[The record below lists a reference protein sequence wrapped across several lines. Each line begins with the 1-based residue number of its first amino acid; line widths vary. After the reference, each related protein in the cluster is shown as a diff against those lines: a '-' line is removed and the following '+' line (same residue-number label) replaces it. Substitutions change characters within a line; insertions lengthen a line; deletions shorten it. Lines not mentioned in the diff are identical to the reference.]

1 MKPSLYS
8 MLVVPLC
15 VAGILACHPAHAQT
29 YPAKPIRLIIP
40 YPPGGGVDA
49 IMRPFAQHLSARLGQ
64 QIVIDNRGGSGG
76 SIAMEAVARA
86 APDGY
91 TIVAPITAQL
101 AINPALYKSLPYDP
115 IKDFAPITL
124 FADGAYILV
133 VHPSL
138 PVRSMKEFLQL
149 ARKRPGEIHYGSA
162 GNGSGGHLA
171 GALLTSMTGIKIVH
185 VPYKGGGPA
194 QVGLL
199 SGEIQADFE
208 VWAYARGHIES
219 GRIRAVAVTTAKRP
233 RSLPDFPTIAESGVP
248 GYDSGV
254 WYALLAPAGTPR
266 AIIERLNRES
276 VAVLNNP
283 EYRKLLADQAI
294 DPIGST
300 PEELGQYIRREV
312 DKWAKVVKDT
322 GARID

>member
-1 MKPSLYS
+1 VKHALNSL
-8 MLVVPLC
+8 LVVALC
-15 VAGILACHPAHAQT
+15 NAAGLAVEPAHAQS
-29 YPAKPIRLIIP
+29 YPSKPIRMIIP

-49 IMRPFAQHLSARLGQ
+49 IMRPFAQDLSARLGQ
-64 QIVIDNRGGSGG
+64 QIIVDNRGGSGG
-76 SIAMEAVARA
+76 SIGMEAVARA
-86 APDGY
+86 APDGH
-91 TIVAPITAQL
+91 TIVAAITAQL
-101 AINPALYKSLPYDP
+101 AINPALYRSLPYDP

-124 FADGAYILV
+124 FADGTYILV

-138 PVRSMKEFLQL
+138 PVKSMTEFLTL
-149 ARKRPGEIHYGSA
+149 ARKRPNEIHYGSA

-219 GRIRAVAVTTAKRP
+219 GRIRALAVTTAKRP
-233 RSLPDFPTIAESGVP
+233 RSLPNFPTIAESGVP

-266 AIIERLNRES
+266 AIIDRLNHETL
-276 VAVLNNP
+276 VVLKNAA
-283 EYRKLLADQAI
+283 YVKRLAEQAI

-312 DKWAKVVKDT
+312 DKWAKVVRET

>member
-1 MKPSLYS
+1 
-8 MLVVPLC
+8 MLVVALC
-15 VAGILACHPAHAQT
+15 LAGLSASQPAHAQT

-49 IMRPFAQHLSARLGQ
+49 IMRPFAQHLAARLGQ

-76 SIAMEAVARA
+76 SIAMQAAARA

-101 AINPALYKSLPYDP
+101 AINPALYSSLPYDP

-138 PVRSMKEFLQL
+138 PVKTMSEFLQL

-171 GALLTSMTGIKIVH
+171 GALLVSMTGIKIVH

-219 GRIRAVAVTTAKRP
+219 GRIRALAVTTAKRP
-233 RSLPDFPTIAESGVP
+233 KSLPDFPTIAESGVP

-254 WYALLAPAGTPR
+254 WYALVAPVGTPR
-266 AIIERLNRES
+266 EIIERLNRET

-283 EYRKLLADQAI
+283 EYTKLLAEQAI

>member
-1 MKPSLYS
+1 
-8 MLVVPLC
+8 V
-15 VAGILACHPAHAQT
+15 
-29 YPAKPIRLIIP
+29 
-40 YPPGGGVDA
+40 
-49 IMRPFAQHLSARLGQ
+49 
-64 QIVIDNRGGSGG
+64 
-76 SIAMEAVARA
+76 
-86 APDGY
+86 
-91 TIVAPITAQL
+91 
-101 AINPALYKSLPYDP
+101 
-115 IKDFAPITL
+115 KDFDPITL

-138 PVRSMKEFLQL
+138 PVRSMKDFLQL
-149 ARKRPGEIHYGSA
+149 ARKRPDEIRYGSA

-171 GALLTSMTGIKIVH
+171 GALLANMTGIKIVH

-194 QVGLL
+194 QIGLL

-233 RSLPDFPTIAESGVP
+233 KSLPDFPTIAESGVP

-254 WYALLAPAGTPR
+254 WYALVAPAGTPR
-266 AIIERLNRES
+266 AIIERLHQES
-276 VAVLNNP
+276 VVVLNNP

-300 PEELGQYIRREV
+300 PDELGQYTRREV
-312 DKWAKVVKDT
+312 DKWAKIVKDT

>member
-8 MLVVPLC
+8 MLVVALC
-15 VAGILACHPAHAQT
+15 LAASSAWRPALAQT

-49 IMRPFAQHLSARLGQ
+49 IMRPFAQHLAARLGQ

-76 SIAMEAVARA
+76 SIAMQAAARA

-101 AINPALYKSLPYDP
+101 AINPALYSSLPYDP

-138 PVRSMKEFLQL
+138 PVKTMTEFLQL

-171 GALLTSMTGIKIVH
+171 GALLVSMTGIKIVH

-219 GRIRAVAVTTAKRP
+219 GRIRALAVTTARRP

-254 WYALLAPAGTPR
+254 WYALVAPAGTPPRDHR
-266 AIIERLNRES
+266 ASEPR
-276 VAVLNNP
+276 
-283 EYRKLLADQAI
+283 D
-294 DPIGST
+294 G
-300 PEELGQYIRREV
+300 RRAQQSGVHE
-312 DKWAKVVKDT
+312 AAR
-322 GARID
+322 GAGDRPDRQHARGAGAAHQTRGR

>member
-1 MKPSLYS
+1 MKPSLKWIFF
-8 MLVVPLC
+8 VPLC
-15 VAGILACHPAHAQT
+15 AAGILVGQAAHSQS
-29 YPAKPIRLIIP
+29 YPTKPIRLIIP

-49 IMRPFAQHLSARLGQ
+49 IMRPFAQDLSVRLGQ
-64 QIVIDNRGGSGG
+64 QIIIENRGGGGG
-76 SIAMEAVARA
+76 SIAMETAARS
-86 APDGY
+86 APDGH
-91 TIVAPITAQL
+91 TIVAAITAQL
-101 AINPALYKSLPYDP
+101 AINPALYRSLPYDP

-124 FADGAYILV
+124 FADGTYILV

-138 PVRSMKEFLQL
+138 PVKSVKDFLEL
-149 ARKRPGEIHYGSA
+149 ARKRPNEIYYGSA

-171 GALLTSMTGIKIVH
+171 GALLVSMTGIKIVH

-219 GRIRAVAVTTAKRP
+219 GRIRALAVTTAKRP
-233 RSLPDFPTIAESGVP
+233 KSLPNFPTIAESGVP

-266 AIIERLNRES
+266 AIIDHLNRETR
-276 VAVLNNP
+276 AVLKNP
-283 EYRKLLADQAI
+283 AQIKRLADQAI

-300 PEELGQYIRREV
+300 PEELGQHIRREV